1 MGSEGKLM
9 ERTKQIKDVLEKADA
24 AIWDSHYAE
33 GLSANYARAVHQEI
47 LDAAIALAGLE
58 RELAQAVETRN
69 LAQAASNR
77 DLEEKRSASIPWY
90 LEARVMA
97 WVKSRIGEG
106 HLHRKER
113 AMRLLE
119 EALELAQ
126 AEGIGYTQALAQ
138 SVHVYERPVGE
149 PRQEAAGVA
158 VCLLGW
164 CGATGNR
171 LLDLAIEELE
181 RIEAKPLDQ
190 IRGSLA
196 RKTDA
201 DLVTLPEGE

>member
-1 MGSEGKLM
+1 MAQDKHIA
-9 ERTKQIKDVLEKADA
+9 KVKDALEKAAA
-24 AIWDSHYAE
+24 AIWDGHYGH
-33 GLSANYARAVHQEI
+33 GLSVEYARAAHQEI
-47 LDAAIALAGLE
+47 LDATIALAELG
-58 RELAQAVETRN
+58 REVDQAIETRN

-77 DLEEKRSASIPWY
+77 DLEAKRSASIPWY
-90 LEARVMA
+90 LENRVIE
-97 WVKSRIGEG
+97 WVRTRIGNG
-106 HLHRKER
+106 HVTRKER

-126 AEGIGYTQALAQ
+126 AEWITIDQVKRQAD
-138 SVHVYERPVGE
+138 HIYERPWGE

-181 RIEAKPLDQ
+181 RIEAEPMEQ
-190 IRGSLA
+190 IRGSIT

-201 DLVTLPEGE
+201 DLFTLPEGE